1 MALRA
6 IKGTNIP
13 TRDVGAQSAQAPS
26 GLHKAPTI
34 ILAMDNAQVIVGDS
48 IGSTI
53 DMVDAPSDCMIG
65 PGMMHAY
72 IPNMGAGVTLN
83 FGDSVY
89 PSGLLAGQAASAV
102 TAVDVFVVGKT
113 NDDIGKPLWQLLGYS
128 SDPKT
133 ALRLRATVAGAA
145 IANASTLG
153 YRINCTKA

>member
-1 MALRA
+1 MAIRA

-13 TRDVGAQSAQAPS
+13 TRDPSGPSAQAPS
-26 GLHKAPTI
+26 GLHKAPSI
-34 ILAMDNAQVIVGDS
+34 ILAMDNAQVIAGDS

-65 PGMMHAY
+65 PGMMHIY

-83 FGDSVY
+83 IGDVNY

-102 TAVDVFVVGKT
+102 AAVDVFAVGKT
-113 NDDIGKPLWQLLGYS
+113 NDDIGKPLWQLLGYA
-128 SDPKT
+128 SDPKA
-133 ALRLRATVAGAA
+133 ALRLRATTAGAA
-145 IANASTLG
+145 VANASTLG